1 MNGPSYYNDA
11 KREAYVSQI
20 VNTSVQRSKFYAER
34 CRRNKCKKSNDSTV
48 IASAFPS
55 MWT

>member
-11 KREAYVSQI
+11 KREAHVSQI
-20 VNTSVQRSKFYAER
+20 VDTSVQRSKFYAER

-48 IASAFPS
+48 IASAFSS
-55 MWT
+55 M